1 MALLGIGRVGIT
13 PDKGERSYRRC
24 AGWQKMF
31 KRNLIFAI
39 AVVAVVA
46 AGAYSL
52 WPATPPPKGEPL
64 KVTMHLWPGYYH
76 SFIARE
82 KGFFEA
88 EGVNVALKIVED
100 IDANIQAF
108 VDGEADAAFGL
119 QSDAMLLAAEGIPVK
134 IVYVVDY
141 SNGGDVVISKP
152 SIRTISDLK
161 GKRIS
166 VDKLNGF
173 NHIFIAELLQ
183 LSGLT
188 ESDVE
193 IIPVVASN
201 VPKALAEGWLDA
213 GQTWEPYTSQA
224 LANGF
229 RLLASTADAP
239 GIVTDVLMVKTDVLS
254 RRKSEIRGLLK
265 GLFRALEYRKL
276 NESDAYAIMSAATG
290 VAPGQ
295 LKGVIK
301 EGNIFPGLAENK
313 AAFTP
318 SNDPKSL
325 YSSGKFISDFFLG
338 KDLITKPV
346 DLDSVNHS
354 EIMDSL
360 N

>member
-1 MALLGIGRVGIT
+1 
-13 PDKGERSYRRC
+13 
-24 AGWQKMF
+24 MF
-31 KRNLIFAI
+31 NRNLIFAI
-39 AVVAVVA
+39 AAFAVVA

-52 WPATPPPKGEPL
+52 WPAASPPKGEPF

-82 KGFFEA
+82 KGFFEEA
-88 EGVNVALKIVED
+88 GVNVELTIVED

-108 VDGEADAAFGL
+108 VDGKADAAFGL
-119 QSDAMLLAAEGIPVK
+119 QSDAILLAARGLPVK

-141 SNGGDVVISKP
+141 SNGGDVVLSRP
-152 SIRTISDLK
+152 NIRTISDLK
-161 GKRIS
+161 GKRIG

-173 NHIFIAELLQ
+173 NHVFIAELLE
-183 LSGLT
+183 LNGMS
-188 ESDVE
+188 EDDVE
-193 IIPVVASN
+193 ILPVRASA
-201 VPKALAEGWLDA
+201 VPAALAAGRIDA
-213 GQTWEPYTSQA
+213 GQTWEPYTSEA

-229 RLLASTADAP
+229 RLLATTADAP
-239 GIVTDVLMVKTDVLS
+239 GIVTDVLMAKSDTLE
-254 RRKSEIRGLLK
+254 RRAPEVRALLK
-265 GLFRALEYRKL
+265 GLFKALEYRDQ

-290 VAPGQ
+290 VAPGK
-295 LKGVIK
+295 LKAVIK
-301 EGNIFPGLAENK
+301 EGNIFPGLSENK

-325 YSSGKFISDFFLG
+325 YSSGKFISDFSLG
-338 KDLITKPV
+338 KDLITEPV